1 MQIARRWGRQ
11 EGATLMEALVAI
23 LIFSIGILALVAL
36 QAASVK
42 NASMARYRTE
52 ASLLAD
58 DVVGQMWGD
67 DKTTAT
73 LQANYNSPSGAKF
86 QNWKAQVEATLP
98 GATAN
103 PPTIVVG
110 ADNLVTVTVQWQAPG
125 ETSPHN
131 FVLVNQIRS

>member
-1 MQIARRWGRQ
+1 MNRAAGSRQ

-36 QAASVK
+36 QAASIQ
-42 NASMARYRTE
+42 NAALARYRTE

-58 DVVGQMWGD
+58 DIVGQMWGD

-86 QNWKAQVEATLP
+86 LNWKARVEATLP
-98 GATAN
+98 GAAAN
-103 PPTIVVG
+103 PPTIVVDG
-110 ADNLVTVTVQWQAPG
+110 DNRATVTVRWQAPG
-125 ETSPHN
+125 EASPHN